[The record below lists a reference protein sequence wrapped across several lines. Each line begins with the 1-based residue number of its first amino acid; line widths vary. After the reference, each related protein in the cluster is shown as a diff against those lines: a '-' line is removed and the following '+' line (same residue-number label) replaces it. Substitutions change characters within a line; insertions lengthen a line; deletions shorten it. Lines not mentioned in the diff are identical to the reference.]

1 MAGESTAEVQGQ
13 LAWAQTRLLAAGVD
27 VQAAVETGEPEIAVP
42 NYLKIY
48 SADLLVMGADGHSRI
63 RQLIVDSMTMTLL
76 RPVRCR
82 SSSLADRSQKQ
93 HHWSSKRSVAPVF

>member
-13 LAWAQTRLLAAGVD
+13 LAWAQTRLLAAGFD
-27 VQAAVETGEPEIAVP
+27 VQAAVEAGEPEIAVP

-48 SADLLVMGADGHSRI
+48 SADLLVMGADEHSRI
-63 RQLIVDSMTMTLL
+63 RQLIVGSMTLL